1 MIGTVLGPYRIDSE
15 AGAGGMG
22 VVYRATDTTLK
33 RPVAIK
39 VLAAAAALDPDR
51 KRRFIQEAQAASA
64 LNHSDIVTIYQIG
77 RDAGIDFIAMEFVP
91 GRSLD
96 AVIAGRPL
104 KPADAVRYGA
114 RIAGA
119 LAAAHRAGIVHRDLK
134 PANVM
139 ITDAGGVKLL
149 DFGVAKLTE
158 PLSDGGTTAEMGAAT
173 ATGMV
178 VGTLAYMSP
187 EQRDGAAVDAR
198 SDIYAFGL
206 VLHEMI
212 TGRRP
217 AGDVDPS
224 SLASAPRDLH
234 RIVRR
239 CLQLDPDHRFQAME
253 DVRYALEDA
262 DVSAGAPAPAAASA
276 RRWLV
281 AAGIVLGVIGLMG
294 AAAFAAWKLAPG
306 AAAPSRVLTR
316 LTTDSG
322 LTTDPVLSPDGRFI
336 AFASDRAGSG
346 NLDIWIRQVAGGDPV
361 RLTTDPADDIEPSF
375 SPDGS
380 RIAFRSDRDGGG
392 VYVMS
397 ALGGDARR
405 VADGGRRPRW
415 SPDGSQI
422 AYWTGLNTAFLI
434 TKADAPRVYVVPATG
449 GEARRLFADFA
460 RAYYPIWSA
469 DGSRL
474 LFVGA
479 RDNAADADFH
489 VASADGTSPVVT
501 GAVRAVLNANVASV
515 DGMLIPDAWGA
526 DGRVMFSG
534 RVGDATNV
542 LALRID
548 GSGHATGAP
557 ARITA
562 GTAIESGATMDAQGA
577 LAFAAIDTDIDLWS
591 LPLDPA
597 TGTANGPPQRLTRDP
612 AMDVYPWLSADGR
625 MVAYASNRSGTYDV
639 WIRDL
644 AAGKDSVIAAR
655 VGFPSLPT
663 FTNDGLRV
671 TFHSTTKGRWLS
683 TPVAAAAGRSTAPQ
697 VVCEDCESF
706 WDVTADGW
714 AVFVNDRDTHL
725 FTRNIAT
732 GQTVDL
738 ARVPDQIFGRFKL
751 SPDGR
756 WLTFTHRDAGSVRV
770 VVMPY
775 QRTGPIP
782 RDRWIPI
789 TPEDAFVNAPTFS
802 ADSGT
807 VYYLSNRDGAVC
819 VWAQRL
825 DPETGRPRGEAF
837 AVWHLHE
844 ASHSLWRIPMPLRG
858 LTAARDRLIVSI
870 AESSGNIWLA
880 K

>member
-1 MIGTVLGPYRIDSE
+1 LIGRTLGPYRIDSE

-33 RPVAIK
+33 RTVAIK
-39 VLAAAAALDPDR
+39 LLGPAAAADPDR

-77 RDAGIDFIAMEFVP
+77 SQEGTDYIAMEFVP

-96 AVIAGRPL
+96 AVIAGRPV
-104 KPADAVRYGA
+104 KPADAVRYGG

-158 PLSDGGTTAEMGAAT
+158 VRSEGATTAVTAAGT
-173 ATGMV
+173 ATGMI

-198 SDIYAFGL
+198 SDIYSFGL

-212 TGRRP
+212 TGRRLT
-217 AGDVDPS
+217 GEFDKS
-224 SLASAPRDLH
+224 SLAAPRDLQ
-234 RIVRR
+234 RIVQR
-239 CLQLDPDHRFQAME
+239 CLQRDPPLRFQSME

-262 DVSAGAPAPAAASA
+262 DVSAGVPAPAAASK

-281 AAGIVLGVIGLMG
+281 PFAAIVGAIGLAVAAG
-294 AAAFAAWKLAPG
+294 FAAWKLKPV

-336 AFASDRAGSG
+336 AFASDRGGDG
-346 NLDIWIRQVAGGDPV
+346 NLDIWIRQVAGGDAV
-361 RLTTDPADDIEPSF
+361 RLTNDRSDDMEPSF

-405 VADGGRRPRW
+405 IADGGRRPKW
-415 SPDGSQI
+415 SPDGGQI

-434 TKADAPRVYVVPATG
+434 NKADAPRVYVVPATG

-460 RAYYPIWSA
+460 RAYGPIWSA

-474 LFVGA
+474 LFIGA
-479 RDNAADADFH
+479 RDNDAAPDFY
-489 VASADGTSPVVT
+489 VAHADGTSPVAT
-501 GAVRAVLNANVASV
+501 EAAAAVSNAHVAAV

-526 DGRVMFSG
+526 DGRVLFSG

-542 LALRID
+542 FALPID
-548 GSGHATGAP
+548 ASGHAAGAP
-557 ARITA
+557 ARITG
-562 GTAIESGATMDAQGA
+562 GTAVESGATMDAKGA

-597 TGTANGPPQRLTRDP
+597 TGAAAGPPQRLTRDP
-612 AMDVYPWLSADGR
+612 AMDIYPWLSPDGR
-625 MVAYASNRSGTYDV
+625 MVVYASNRSGTFDV
-639 WIRDL
+639 WVKDL
-644 AAGKDSVIAAR
+644 ATGKDSLIAAR
-655 VGFPSLPT
+655 FSFPSLPK
-663 FTNDGLRV
+663 FAKDGLRV
-671 TFHSTTKGRWLS
+671 TFQTTTKGRWLS

-697 VVCEDCESF
+697 VVCEGCESL
-706 WDVTADGW
+706 WDITADGW
-714 AVFVNDRDTHL
+714 AVIVNERDTRL

-732 GQTVDL
+732 GQTIEL

-751 SPDGR
+751 SPDDR

-770 VVMPY
+770 VVIPY

-789 TPEDAFVNAPTFS
+789 TPEDTFVNAPTFG
-802 ADSGT
+802 ADSGM
-807 VYYLSNRDGAVC
+807 VYYLSNRDGGVC
-819 VWAQRL
+819 VWGQRL
-825 DPETGRPRGEAF
+825 DPATAQPRGEPF
-837 AVWHLHE
+837 AVWHLHD
-844 ASHSLWRIPMPLRG
+844 ASHSMWRISMPLRG
-858 LTAARDRLIVSI
+858 LTASRDRLIVSI
-870 AESSGNIWLA
+870 AESSGNIWLS